1 MQYKNRSVNIF
12 YKKREKI
19 NLIRPLLFLNRF
31 QALKVCVFFCLPI
44 YIDSTNKLVS
54 FRRNRLRYQIIPTFK
69 VFFNPKINIA
79 LNRVISIVNCETA
92 YFTNHL
98 KNIEKFFKIKKYSLK
113 NFKKIQNQKWLTF
126 LPKALQK
133 RAYKKLLASRF
144 KSLSFSEIEFLLQ
157 INILF
162 FK

>member
-1 MQYKNRSVNIF
+1 MQYTNRSVNIF

-31 QALKVCVFFCLPI
+31 QALRICIFFCLPI
-44 YIDSTNKLVS
+44 YIDSTNKLMS
-54 FRRNRLRYQIIPTFK
+54 FRRNRLRYQIIPTLR

-79 LNRVISIVNCETA
+79 LNKVISIANCEND
-92 YFTNHL
+92 YFINHL
-98 KNIEKFFKIKKYSLK
+98 KNIEKFFKLKKFNLK
-113 NFKKIQNQKWLTF
+113 NLKKIQNTKWLIF

-133 RAYKKLLASRF
+133 RIYKQLLISRF
-144 KSLSFSEIEFLLQ
+144 KSPNFSEIEFLLK